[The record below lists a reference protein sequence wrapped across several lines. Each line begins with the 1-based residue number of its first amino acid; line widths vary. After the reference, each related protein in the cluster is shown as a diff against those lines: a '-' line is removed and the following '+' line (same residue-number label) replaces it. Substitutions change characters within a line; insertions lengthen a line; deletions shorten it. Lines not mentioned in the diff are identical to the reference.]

1 MAPLRLKPTESK
13 LTGTLLSSTVLLV
26 TTGILLSSCTHPT
39 PEPVQV
45 PVALEQSRFSERGS
59 IPQEDRWWEA
69 FNDPHL
75 NEFIEQAFSEN
86 LTLAQAWS
94 RLAQAEA
101 SVKAAGASR
110 SPSLSFTANARRQW
124 QNTPES
130 ARATDTTT
138 GTTAFNSSYELDLW
152 GKVRSQYAGAV
163 FDYQATEQDL
173 YAAAISLTA
182 QISNTWYSLVEKRA
196 QQELLQAQYQT
207 AEQTLESIRIRFNN
221 GNRNGT
227 DLLQQ
232 EQVLESRKAS
242 LILNQAEIEV
252 LEHSLAILI
261 GKDPASA
268 SYAIASS
275 FPELPE
281 FPEVGIPAETLAKRP
296 DIQSSWLAIQSADS
310 DVAAA
315 IANRFPAI
323 TLGGTVSAAFGS
335 PINLFENWM
344 KSLSAS
350 LSLPLFD
357 GGARVAEVE
366 RRQAMLVTTLLQY
379 QSAYIGAIKEVE
391 DAIVRE
397 KQQLKYLDSLDKQIA
412 LAENVFNQTLNR
424 YKKGN
429 LTYLQVLTTQDS
441 LHNLRRTQLT
451 AVRNL
456 LSYRTSLYQSIGG
469 SFDLNPSEAW
479 RNASVAAVK

>member
-1 MAPLRLKPTESK
+1 MAPLRLTPTESK
-13 LTGTLLSSTVLLV
+13 RTGTLLSSTILLIA
-26 TTGILLSSCTHPT
+26 TGIFLTSCTHPT
-39 PEPVQV
+39 PEPVQI
-45 PVALEQSRFSERGS
+45 PSELEQSRFSERGS
-59 IPQEDRWWEA
+59 IPQADRWWEA
-69 FNDPHL
+69 FDDADL

-101 SVKAAGASR
+101 SLKATGASR
-110 SPSLSFTANARRQW
+110 YPSLNFSANARRQW

-130 ARATDTTT
+130 ARATDTTS
-138 GTTAFNSSYELDLW
+138 GATAFNTSYELDLW
-152 GKVRSQYAGAV
+152 GKIRNQYAGAV
-163 FDYQATEQDL
+163 FDYQATEQEL
-173 YAAAISLTA
+173 YAAAISLSA

-196 QQELLQAQYQT
+196 QQQLLQAQYET

-252 LEHSLAILI
+252 LEHSLAILS

-268 SYAIASS
+268 SYPMVRN
-275 FPELPE
+275 FPVLPA
-281 FPEVGIPAETLAKRP
+281 FPALGIPAETLAKRP
-296 DIQSSWLAIQSADS
+296 DIQSSWLAIQSADA

-315 IANRFPAI
+315 IANRFPSI
-323 TLGGTVSAAFGS
+323 TLGGTISAAFGS
-335 PINLFENWM
+335 PINLFENWV

-350 LSLPLFD
+350 LALPLFD
-357 GGARVAEVE
+357 GGARVADVE
-366 RRQAMLVTTLLQY
+366 RRQALLGTTFLQY

-391 DAIVRE
+391 DAIIRE
-397 KQQLKYLDSLDKQIA
+397 KQQLKYLESLDKQIK
-412 LAENVFNQTLNR
+412 LAENVFDQTLNR
-424 YKKGN
+424 YKNGN
-429 LTYLQVLTTQDS
+429 QTYLQVLTAQDS
-441 LHNLRRTQLT
+441 LHNLRRTKLT

-456 LSYRTSLYQSIGG
+456 LNYRTSLYQAIGG
-469 SFDLNPSEAW
+469 SFDLTPSEAW
-479 RNASVAAVK
+479 QNAAVAAAE